1 MGDWQR
7 EGCSISRAD
16 LFRGSAR
23 RAGVREEADGDRTQ
37 GLRLYIGPCGLG
49 LGHITRCDAIAR
61 EFSNENVD
69 VLFSSYLDA
78 LDYLKRSGFTYFS
91 AIPLSFRTREDGT
104 IDPKMTMSQNGITVG
119 LWGFIRQLIGE
130 VRQISAFEP
139 DVVISDTRISTLV
152 AAFILRKP
160 RILILNQYSVQM
172 PKDDRKHR
180 LADRPML
187 FAAKIIWR
195 YISAMLE
202 LAWGVSDLIIVPDL
216 KAPNTISRYNLAIPP
231 GIRRKVR
238 LVGPLTPS
246 RLNIPDGIR
255 HSGTARPLVF
265 ACVSGP
271 ATDRKYLVNKL
282 TDILAEFPGDYEL
295 VLSCGDPNGSFGE
308 KRIGNLM
315 VHEWM
320 TEQSYWKTFERA
332 DVIVSRAGHETI
344 MKAISEGKPLVLI
357 PPPNHT
363 EQANNAKRAE
373 ELGVAIVLDQSR
385 LDVQELAGAIST
397 CLKNNRENAQRLS
410 GTLGSESG
418 IRAVVEAVSKLV
430 AAKQGC
436 S

>member
-1 MGDWQR
+1 M
-7 EGCSISRAD
+7 
-16 LFRGSAR
+16 L
-23 RAGVREEADGDRTQ
+23 

-61 EFSNENVD
+61 EFSNQGVD
-69 VLFSSYLDA
+69 VSFSSYLDA

-104 IDPKMTMSQNGITVG
+104 IDPKMTMSQNGVTVG

-130 VRQISAFEP
+130 VKQISAFEP

-172 PKDDRKHR
+172 PKDDKKHR
-180 LADRPML
+180 LNDRPML

-202 LAWGVSDLIIVPDL
+202 LAWGLSDLIIVPDL
-216 KAPNTISRYNLAIPP
+216 KAPYTISRYNLAIPP

-238 LVGPLTPS
+238 LVGPLTRS
-246 RLNIPDGIR
+246 RLNLGDGVR
-255 HSGTARPLVF
+255 HTVRGRPLVF

-271 ATDRKYLVNKL
+271 ATDRRYLVSKL
-282 TDILAEFPGDYEL
+282 TDILKEFPEDYEL
-295 VLSCGDPNGSFGE
+295 ILSCGDPNGSVGG
-308 KRIGNLM
+308 KRIENLV

-320 TEQSYWKTFERA
+320 TEQSYWRTFERA

-344 MKAISEGKPLVLI
+344 MKAVSEGKPLVLI

-373 ELGVAIVLDQSR
+373 ELGVAVVLDQSR
-385 LDVQELAGAIST
+385 LDAAMLAGAISRT
-397 CLKNNRENAQRLS
+397 LRHNKESALRLS
-410 GTLGSESG
+410 ETLGSESG
-418 IRAVVEAVSKLV
+418 VRAVVEAVSQLV
-430 AAKQGC
+430 ATT
-436 S
+436 

>member
-1 MGDWQR
+1 MGDRQR
-7 EGCSISRAD
+7 EGCSVPRAD
-16 LFRGSAR
+16 LFRRRTR
-23 RAGVREEADGDRTQ
+23 RASVREETERDRTQ
-37 GLRLYIGPCGLG
+37 RLRLYIGPCGLG

-104 IDPKMTMSQNGITVG
+104 IDPKMTMSQNGVTVG

-130 VRQISAFEP
+130 VQQISAFNP

-152 AAFILRKP
+152 AAFVMRKP

-172 PKDDRKHR
+172 PKDNRKHR
-180 LADRPML
+180 LNDRPML

-216 KAPNTISRYNLAIPP
+216 KAPYTISRYNLAIPP

-246 RLNIPDGIR
+246 RHRTPNGAR
-255 HSGTARPLVF
+255 HAGEARPLVF

-282 TDILAEFPGDYEL
+282 TNILKGFPGNYEL
-295 VLSCGDPNGSFGE
+295 ILSCGDPNGSFGE
-308 KRIGNLM
+308 KRIGKLT

-320 TEQSYWKTFERA
+320 TEQLYWRTFERA

-344 MKAISEGKPLVLI
+344 MKAISEGKPSVLI

-373 ELGVAIVLDQSR
+373 ELGVAVVLDQSR
-385 LDVQELAGAIST
+385 LDAGELAGAISRS
-397 CLKNNRENAQRLS
+397 LKDNRENAGRLG
-410 GTLGSESG
+410 GTVGSESG
-418 IRAVVEAVSKLV
+418 IGAVVEDVCPLV
-430 AAKQGC
+430 AAR
-436 S
+436 

>member
-1 MGDWQR
+1 
-7 EGCSISRAD
+7 
-16 LFRGSAR
+16 
-23 RAGVREEADGDRTQ
+23 
-37 GLRLYIGPCGLG
+37 LRLYIGPCGLG

-61 EFSNENVD
+61 EFSNEGVN

-104 IDPKMTMSQNGITVG
+104 VDPKMTMSQNGVTVG

-130 VRQISAFEP
+130 VQQISSFRP
-139 DVVISDTRISTLV
+139 DVVISDTRISTLI

-180 LADRPML
+180 WTDRPML

-202 LAWGVSDLIIVPDL
+202 LAWGVSDLIVVPDL
-216 KAPNTISRYNLAIPP
+216 KAPYTISRYNLAIPP
-231 GIRRKVR
+231 GIRKKVR

-246 RLNIPDGIR
+246 RLRVPN
-255 HSGTARPLVF
+255 GTPYLHNARPLVF

-282 TDILAEFPGDYEL
+282 TDILKDFPGDYEL

-308 KRIGNLM
+308 KKVGKLM

-320 TEQSYWKTFERA
+320 TEQTYWRTFERA

-344 MKAISEGKPLVLI
+344 MKAIYEGKPSVLI

-373 ELGVAIVLDQSR
+373 ELGVAVVLDQSR
-385 LDVQELAGAIST
+385 LDAVEMAGAIST
-397 CLKNNRENAQRLS
+397 CLKDNKGNAERLS
-410 GTLGSESG
+410 GTLGSDSG
-418 IRAVVEAVSKLV
+418 IRSVVDAVSQLV
-430 AAKQGC
+430 AAK
-436 S
+436 

>member
-1 MGDWQR
+1 
-7 EGCSISRAD
+7 
-16 LFRGSAR
+16 LK
-23 RAGVREEADGDRTQ
+23 
-37 GLRLYIGPCGLG
+37 LYIGPCGLG

-61 EFSNENVD
+61 EFSNEGVD

-78 LDYLKRSGFTYFS
+78 LDYLKRSGFTYYS

-104 IDPKMTMSQNGITVG
+104 IDPKMTMSQNGVTVG

-130 VRQISAFEP
+130 VRQISAFKP

-216 KAPNTISRYNLAIPP
+216 KAPYTISRYNLAIPP
-231 GIRRKVR
+231 GIMRKVR
-238 LVGPLTPS
+238 LVGPLTPT
-246 RLNIPDGIR
+246 RLSAANGTR
-255 HSGTARPLVF
+255 HARTDRPLVF

-282 TDILAEFPGDYEL
+282 TDILKEFPGDYEL

-308 KRIGNLM
+308 KRIGKLT

-320 TEQSYWKTFERA
+320 TEQSYWRTFERA

-344 MKAISEGKPLVLI
+344 MKAISEGKPSVLI

-373 ELGVAIVLDQSR
+373 ELGVAVVLDQSK
-385 LDVQELAGAIST
+385 LDVTTLAEAIST
-397 CLKNNRENAQRLS
+397 CLKNNRENARRLS
-410 GTLGSESG
+410 GTLASGSG
-418 IRAVVEAVSKLV
+418 TRAVVEAVSELV
-430 AAKQGC
+430 AAK
-436 S
+436 

>member
-1 MGDWQR
+1 
-7 EGCSISRAD
+7 
-16 LFRGSAR
+16 
-23 RAGVREEADGDRTQ
+23 
-37 GLRLYIGPCGLG
+37 LYIGPCGLG

-61 EFSNENVD
+61 EFSREGVD

-104 IDPKMTMSQNGITVG
+104 IDPKMTMSQNGVTVG

-130 VRQISAFEP
+130 VRQISAFDP

-187 FAAKIIWR
+187 FAAKIIWK

-216 KAPNTISRYNLAIPP
+216 KAPYTISRYNLAIPA
-231 GIRRKVR
+231 GIRKKVR

-246 RLNIPDGIR
+246 RLNAP
-255 HSGTARPLVF
+255 SGTPRAGMERPLVF

-282 TDILAEFPGDYEL
+282 TDVLKEFPGDYEL
-295 VLSCGDPNGSFGE
+295 ILSCGDPNGSFGE
-308 KRIGNLM
+308 KRIGKLA

-320 TEQSYWKTFERA
+320 TEQSYWRTFERA

-344 MKAISEGKPLVLI
+344 MKAISEGKPSVLI

-373 ELGVAIVLDQSR
+373 ELGVAVVLDQSR
-385 LDVQELAGAIST
+385 LDTQELAGAIST

-418 IRAVVEAVSKLV
+418 IRAVVEAVSQLV
-430 AAKQGC
+430 AAK
-436 S
+436 

>member
-1 MGDWQR
+1 
-7 EGCSISRAD
+7 
-16 LFRGSAR
+16 
-23 RAGVREEADGDRTQ
+23 
-37 GLRLYIGPCGLG
+37 LRLYIGPCGLG

-61 EFSNENVD
+61 ELSSEGVD

-104 IDPKMTMSQNGITVG
+104 IDLKMTMSQNGVTVG

-130 VRQISAFEP
+130 VRQISSFEP
-139 DVVISDTRISTLV
+139 HVVISDTRISTLI

-160 RILILNQYSVQM
+160 RILILNQYSVQI
-172 PKDDRKHR
+172 PEDDKKHR

-187 FAAKIIWR
+187 FIAKIIWK
-195 YISAMLE
+195 YASAMLE
-202 LAWGVSDLIIVPDL
+202 LAWGASDLIIVPDL
-216 KAPNTISRYNLAIPP
+216 KAPYTISRYNLAIPP
-231 GIRRKVR
+231 GIRGKVR
-238 LVGPLTPS
+238 LVGPLTRS
-246 RLNIPDGIR
+246 RNRIPNGAR
-255 HSGTARPLVF
+255 HSISDRPLVF

-282 TDILAEFPGDYEL
+282 TDILGSFPGDYEL
-295 VLSCGDPNGSFGE
+295 ILSCGDPNGSFDE
-308 KRIGNLM
+308 KKTGRLT

-363 EQANNAKRAE
+363 EQANNARRAE
-373 ELGVAIVLDQSR
+373 ELGVAVVLDQSG
-385 LDVQELAGAIST
+385 LDSKELAGAVSKS
-397 CLKNNRENAQRLS
+397 LEHNGENARRLS
-410 GTLGSESG
+410 RTLGSESG
-418 IRAVVEAVSKLV
+418 IRAVVDAVSQLV
-430 AAKQGC
+430 SAAT
-436 S
+436 

>member
-1 MGDWQR
+1 ML
-7 EGCSISRAD
+7 E
-16 LFRGSAR
+16 
-23 RAGVREEADGDRTQ
+23 
-37 GLRLYIGPCGLG
+37 LRLYIGPCGLG

-61 EFSNENVD
+61 EFSSEGVD

-104 IDPKMTMSQNGITVG
+104 IDPKMTMSQNGVTVG

-130 VRQISAFEP
+130 VKQISAFDP

-172 PKDDRKHR
+172 PKDDKKHR
-180 LADRPML
+180 LNDRPML

-202 LAWGVSDLIIVPDL
+202 LAWGLSDLIIVPDL
-216 KAPNTISRYNLAIPP
+216 KAPYTISRYNLAIPP

-238 LVGPLTPS
+238 LVGPLTRS
-246 RLNIPDGIR
+246 RLNLLDGVR
-255 HSGTARPLVF
+255 HTGRGRPLVF

-282 TDILAEFPGDYEL
+282 TDILKEFPGDYEL
-295 VLSCGDPNGSFGE
+295 ILSCGDPNGSFGE
-308 KRIGNLM
+308 KKAGNITI
-315 VHEWM
+315 HEWM

-373 ELGVAIVLDQSR
+373 ELGVAVVLDQSR
-385 LDVQELAGAIST
+385 LDAAELAGAISRT
-397 CLKNNRENAQRLS
+397 LTDNRENARRLS
-410 GTLGSESG
+410 ETLGPESG
-418 IRAVVEAVSKLV
+418 IRAVVEAVSQLV
-430 AAKQGC
+430 APIR
-436 S
+436 

>member
-1 MGDWQR
+1 
-7 EGCSISRAD
+7 
-16 LFRGSAR
+16 
-23 RAGVREEADGDRTQ
+23 
-37 GLRLYIGPCGLG
+37 LRLYIGPCGLG

-61 EFSNENVD
+61 EFSNEGVD

-104 IDPKMTMSQNGITVG
+104 IDPKMTMSQNGVTVG

-139 DVVISDTRISTLV
+139 EVVISDTRISTLI
-152 AAFILRKP
+152 ASFILRKP

-172 PKDDRKHR
+172 PKDERKQR
-180 LADRPML
+180 LHDRPML

-195 YISAMLE
+195 YVSAMLE

-216 KAPNTISRYNLAIPP
+216 KAPYTISRYNLAIPP

-238 LVGPLTPS
+238 LVGPLTPP
-246 RLNIPDGIR
+246 RKGIPNRAR
-255 HSGTARPLVF
+255 HVGTARPLVF
-265 ACVSGP
+265 ACISGP

-282 TDILAEFPGDYEL
+282 TDVLKGFPGDYEL
-295 VLSCGDPNGSFGE
+295 ILSCGDPNGSFEE
-308 KRIGNLM
+308 KRVGGLT
-315 VHEWM
+315 VYEWM
-320 TEQSYWKTFERA
+320 TEHSYWKVFERA

-344 MKAISEGKPLVLI
+344 MKAISEGRPLVLI

-373 ELGVAIVLDQSR
+373 ELGVAVVLDQSS
-385 LDVQELAGAIST
+385 LDSAELAEAIST
-397 CLKNNRENAQRLS
+397 SLKDKTENAQRLS
-410 GTLGSESG
+410 QTLGAESG
-418 IRAVVEAVSKLV
+418 IRAVVEAVSQLM
-430 AAKQGC
+430 AAR
-436 S
+436 

>member
-1 MGDWQR
+1 
-7 EGCSISRAD
+7 
-16 LFRGSAR
+16 
-23 RAGVREEADGDRTQ
+23 
-37 GLRLYIGPCGLG
+37 LYIGPCGLG

-61 EFSNENVD
+61 ELSSEGVD

-104 IDPKMTMSQNGITVG
+104 IDPKMTMSQNGVTVG
-119 LWGFIRQLIGE
+119 VWGFIRQLIGE

-139 DVVISDTRISTLV
+139 DVVISDTRISTLI

-216 KAPNTISRYNLAIPP
+216 KAPYTISRYNLAIPP

-246 RLNIPDGIR
+246 RLNIPNGIR
-255 HSGTARPLVF
+255 HSGIARPLVF

-282 TDILAEFPGDYEL
+282 TDILKEFPEDYEL

-320 TEQSYWKTFERA
+320 TEQSYWKTFKRA
-332 DVIVSRAGHETI
+332 EVIVSRAGHETI

-363 EQANNAKRAE
+363 EQANNARRAE
-373 ELGVAIVLDQSR
+373 ELGVAVVLDQSR
-385 LDVQELAGAIST
+385 LNTQELARAIST
-397 CLKNNRENAQRLS
+397 SLKNNRENARRLT
-410 GTLGSESG
+410 GTLGSVSG
-418 IRAVVEAVSKLV
+418 IRAVVEAVSQLV
-430 AAKQGC
+430 AAK
-436 S
+436 

>member
-1 MGDWQR
+1 M
-7 EGCSISRAD
+7 
-16 LFRGSAR
+16 
-23 RAGVREEADGDRTQ
+23 
-37 GLRLYIGPCGLG
+37 RLYIGPCGLG

-61 EFSNENVD
+61 EFSNEGVN

-104 IDPKMTMSQNGITVG
+104 VDPKMTMSQNGVTVG

-130 VRQISAFEP
+130 VRQISAFKP
-139 DVVISDTRISTLV
+139 DVVISDTRISTLI

-180 LADRPML
+180 LVDRPML

-195 YISAMLE
+195 YVSAMLE

-216 KAPNTISRYNLAIPP
+216 KAPYTISRYNLAVPP

-246 RLNIPDGIR
+246 KLNLPNGAR
-255 HSGTARPLVF
+255 HVGTARPLVF

-282 TDILAEFPGDYEL
+282 TDIFKGFPGDYEL
-295 VLSCGDPNGSFGE
+295 ILSCGDPNGSFRG
-308 KRIGNLM
+308 KSAGNLTI
-315 VHEWM
+315 HEWM
-320 TEQSYWKTFERA
+320 TEQSYWRTFERA

-373 ELGVAIVLDQSR
+373 ELGVAVVLDQSR
-385 LDVQELAGAIST
+385 LDAEELARAIST
-397 CLKNNRENAQRLS
+397 SLKDNRENARRLS
-410 GTLGSESG
+410 TTIGSENG
-418 IRAVVEAVSKLV
+418 IGAVVEAVSQLV
-430 AAKQGC
+430 SPAR
-436 S
+436 

>member
-1 MGDWQR
+1 
-7 EGCSISRAD
+7 
-16 LFRGSAR
+16 
-23 RAGVREEADGDRTQ
+23 
-37 GLRLYIGPCGLG
+37 LYIGPCGLG

-61 EFSNENVD
+61 EFSKEGVD

-104 IDPKMTMSQNGITVG
+104 IDPKMTMSQNGVTVG

-130 VRQISAFEP
+130 VRQISAFNP

-152 AAFILRKP
+152 AAFVMRKP
-160 RILILNQYSVQM
+160 RVLILNQYSVQM
-172 PKDDRKHR
+172 PKDNRKHK
-180 LADRPML
+180 LADRPVL
-187 FAAKIIWR
+187 FAGKIIWK

-216 KAPNTISRYNLAIPP
+216 KAPYTISRYNLAIPP
-231 GIRRKVR
+231 GIVRKVR
-238 LVGPLTPS
+238 LVGPLTPPKLKTPKS
-246 RLNIPDGIR
+246 AGNDGG
-255 HSGTARPLVF
+255 SMPLVF

-282 TDILAEFPGDYEL
+282 TEILKGFLGDYEL
-295 VLSCGDPNGSFGE
+295 ILSCGDPNGSFGG
-308 KRIGNLM
+308 KKIGNLT

-320 TEQSYWKTFERA
+320 TEQSYWRTFERA

-344 MKAISEGKPLVLI
+344 MKAVSEGKPLVLI

-373 ELGVAIVLDQSR
+373 ELGVAVVLDQSI
-385 LDVQELAGAIST
+385 LDAAELAAAISRT
-397 CLKNNRENAQRLS
+397 LRDNRENAVRLS
-410 GTLGSESG
+410 ETLDSESG
-418 IRAVVEAVSKLV
+418 IRAVVGAVSQLV
-430 AAKQGC
+430 APIR
-436 S
+436 

>member
-1 MGDWQR
+1 M
-7 EGCSISRAD
+7 
-16 LFRGSAR
+16 
-23 RAGVREEADGDRTQ
+23 
-37 GLRLYIGPCGLG
+37 YIGPCGLG

-61 EFSNENVD
+61 EFSNEGVQ

-78 LDYLKRSGFTYFS
+78 LDYLKRSGLTYFS

-104 IDPKMTMSQNGITVG
+104 IDPKMTMSQNGVTVG

-130 VRQISAFEP
+130 VQQISAFNP

-152 AAFILRKP
+152 AAFVMRKP

-172 PKDDRKHR
+172 PKDNRKHR
-180 LADRPML
+180 FADRPVL
-187 FAAKIIWR
+187 FAGKIIWK

-216 KAPNTISRYNLAIPP
+216 KAPYTISRYNLAIPP

-238 LVGPLTPS
+238 LVGPLTPPKLKPTNDAANVS
-246 RLNIPDGIR
+246 R
-255 HSGTARPLVF
+255 SRPLVF

-282 TDILAEFPGDYEL
+282 TEILKGFPSDYEL
-295 VLSCGDPNGSFGE
+295 ILSCGDPNGSCGG
-308 KRIGNLM
+308 KRVENLV

-320 TEQSYWKTFERA
+320 TEQSYWRTFERA

-344 MKAISEGKPLVLI
+344 MKAVSEGKPLVLI

-373 ELGVAIVLDQSR
+373 ELGVAVVLDQSR
-385 LDVQELAGAIST
+385 LDAAELAGAISRT
-397 CLKNNRENAQRLS
+397 LRDNRESVVRLS
-410 GTLGSESG
+410 ETLGSESG
-418 IRAVVEAVSKLV
+418 IRAVIGAVSQLV
-430 AAKQGC
+430 
-436 S
+436 SPVR

>member
-1 MGDWQR
+1 M
-7 EGCSISRAD
+7 I
-16 LFRGSAR
+16 
-23 RAGVREEADGDRTQ
+23 

-61 EFSNENVD
+61 EFSNEGVD

-78 LDYLKRSGFTYFS
+78 LAYLKRSGFTYFS
-91 AIPLSFRTREDGT
+91 AIPLSFRTMEDGT
-104 IDPKMTMSQNGITVG
+104 IDPKMTMSQNGVTVG

-130 VRQISAFEP
+130 VKQISAFEP

-172 PKDDRKHR
+172 PKDDKKHR
-180 LADRPML
+180 LNDRPML

-202 LAWGVSDLIIVPDL
+202 LAWGLSDLIIVPDL
-216 KAPNTISRYNLAIPP
+216 KAPYTISRYNLAIPP

-238 LVGPLTPS
+238 LVGPLTRS
-246 RLNIPDGIR
+246 RLNLGDGVR
-255 HSGTARPLVF
+255 HTVRGRPLVF

-271 ATDRKYLVNKL
+271 ATDRRYLVSKL
-282 TDILAEFPGDYEL
+282 TDILKEFPEDYEL
-295 VLSCGDPNGSFGE
+295 ILSCGDPNGSVGG
-308 KRIGNLM
+308 KRIENLV

-320 TEQSYWKTFERA
+320 TEQSYWRTFERA

-344 MKAISEGKPLVLI
+344 MKAVSEGKPLVLI

-373 ELGVAIVLDQSR
+373 ELGVAVVLDQSR
-385 LDVQELAGAIST
+385 LDAAMLVEAISRT
-397 CLKNNRENAQRLS
+397 LSDNKESALRLS
-410 GTLGSESG
+410 ETLGSESG
-418 IRAVVEAVSKLV
+418 VRAVVEAVSQLV
-430 AAKQGC
+430 ATT
-436 S
+436 

>member
-1 MGDWQR
+1 
-7 EGCSISRAD
+7 
-16 LFRGSAR
+16 
-23 RAGVREEADGDRTQ
+23 
-37 GLRLYIGPCGLG
+37 LYIGPCGLG

-61 EFSNENVD
+61 EFSNEGVD

-104 IDPKMTMSQNGITVG
+104 IDPKMTMSQNGVTVG
-119 LWGFIRQLIGE
+119 LWDFIRQLIGE

-139 DVVISDTRISTLV
+139 DVVISDTRISTLI

-180 LADRPML
+180 MADRPIL

-195 YISAMLE
+195 YVSAMLE

-216 KAPNTISRYNLAIPP
+216 KAPYTISRYNLAIPP

-246 RLNIPDGIR
+246 KLNFPNGAR
-255 HSGTARPLVF
+255 SAANARPLVF

-271 ATDRKYLVNKL
+271 ATDRRYLVNKL
-282 TDILAEFPGDYEL
+282 TDILKAFPGDYEL
-295 VLSCGDPNGSFGE
+295 ILSCGDPNGSFGE
-308 KRIGNLM
+308 KRIGNLT

-320 TEQSYWKTFERA
+320 TEQSYWRTFERA

-373 ELGVAIVLDQSR
+373 ELGVAVVLDQSM
-385 LDVQELAGAIST
+385 LDAEELAGAISRS
-397 CLKNNRENAQRLS
+397 LKENRENARRLS
-410 GTLGSESG
+410 ETLGSESG
-418 IRAVVEAVSKLV
+418 IRAVVEAVSQLV
-430 AAKQGC
+430 
-436 S
+436 SPIR

>member
-1 MGDWQR
+1 M
-7 EGCSISRAD
+7 
-16 LFRGSAR
+16 
-23 RAGVREEADGDRTQ
+23 
-37 GLRLYIGPCGLG
+37 RLYIGPCGLG

-61 EFSNENVD
+61 EFSNAGVD

-104 IDPKMTMSQNGITVG
+104 IDPKMTMSQNGVTVG

-130 VRQISAFEP
+130 VRQISAFQP
-139 DVVISDTRISTLV
+139 DVVIADTRISTLI
-152 AAFILRKP
+152 AAFIQRKP

-202 LAWGVSDLIIVPDL
+202 LAWGVSNLIIVPDL
-216 KAPNTISRYNLAIPP
+216 EAPYTISRYNLAIPP

-238 LVGPLTPS
+238 LVGPLSPS
-246 RLNIPDGIR
+246 RLSIPNGIR
-255 HSGTARPLVF
+255 HPGTTKPLIF

-282 TDILAEFPGDYEL
+282 ADILKDFPGDYEPI
-295 VLSCGDPNGSFGE
+295 LSCGDPNGSFGE
-308 KRIGNLM
+308 KRIGNLT

-344 MKAISEGKPLVLI
+344 MKAISEAKPLVLI

-373 ELGVAIVLDQSR
+373 ELGVAVVLDQSR
-385 LDVQELAGAIST
+385 LDSQALAGAIST
-397 CLKNNRENAQRLS
+397 CLRDRRENAQRLS
-410 GTLGSESG
+410 ATLSSGSG
-418 IRAVVEAVSKLV
+418 IRAVVEAVSQLV
-430 AAKQGC
+430 AAK
-436 S
+436 

>member
-1 MGDWQR
+1 M
-7 EGCSISRAD
+7 
-16 LFRGSAR
+16 
-23 RAGVREEADGDRTQ
+23 
-37 GLRLYIGPCGLG
+37 RLYIGPCGLG

-104 IDPKMTMSQNGITVG
+104 IDPKMTMSQNGVTVG

-139 DVVISDTRISTLV
+139 DVVISDTRISTLI

-172 PKDDRKHR
+172 PKDDRRHR
-180 LADRPML
+180 LNDRPML

-202 LAWGVSDLIIVPDL
+202 LAWGVSDMIIVPDL
-216 KAPNTISRYNLAIPP
+216 KAPYTISRYNLAIPP

-246 RLNIPDGIR
+246 KFNFPSGARHAGI
-255 HSGTARPLVF
+255 ARPLVF

-282 TDILAEFPGDYEL
+282 TDILKEFPGGYEL
-295 VLSCGDPNGSFGE
+295 ILSCGDPNGSFGG
-308 KRIGNLM
+308 KKIGNLT

-320 TEQSYWKTFERA
+320 TEQSYWRTFERA

-373 ELGVAIVLDQSR
+373 ELGIAVVVDQSK
-385 LDVQELAGAIST
+385 LDARGLAGAIST
-397 CLKNNRENAQRLS
+397 SLKDNRENARRLS
-410 GTLGSESG
+410 GTLGSENG
-418 IRAVVEAVSKLV
+418 IRAVVDAVSQLV
-430 AAKQGC
+430 ATRQGR

>member
-1 MGDWQR
+1 
-7 EGCSISRAD
+7 
-16 LFRGSAR
+16 
-23 RAGVREEADGDRTQ
+23 
-37 GLRLYIGPCGLG
+37 LRLYIGPCGLG

-61 EFSNENVD
+61 EFSNEGVD

-104 IDPKMTMSQNGITVG
+104 IDPKMTMSQNGVTVG

-130 VRQISAFEP
+130 VRQISAFAP

-172 PKDDRKHR
+172 PKDDKKHR
-180 LADRPML
+180 LNDRPML

-202 LAWGVSDLIIVPDL
+202 LAWGLSDLIIVPDL
-216 KAPNTISRYNLAIPP
+216 KAPYTISRYNLAIPP

-238 LVGPLTPS
+238 LVGPLTRS
-246 RLNIPDGIR
+246 RLNLLDGVR
-255 HSGTARPLVF
+255 QTGRGRPLVF

-282 TDILAEFPGDYEL
+282 IDILKEFPGDYEL
-295 VLSCGDPNGSFGE
+295 ILSCGDPNGSFGE
-308 KRIGNLM
+308 KKSGNITI
-315 VHEWM
+315 HEWM
-320 TEQSYWKTFERA
+320 TEQSYWRTFERA

-344 MKAISEGKPLVLI
+344 MKAISEGKPVVLI

-363 EQANNAKRAE
+363 EQANNARRAE
-373 ELGVAIVLDQSR
+373 ELGVAVVLDQSR
-385 LDVQELAGAIST
+385 LDAAELAGAISRT
-397 CLKNNRENAQRLS
+397 LTDNRENARRLS
-410 GTLGSESG
+410 ETLDPESG
-418 IRAVVEAVSKLV
+418 IRAVVGAVSQLV
-430 AAKQGC
+430 APIR
-436 S
+436 

>member
-1 MGDWQR
+1 
-7 EGCSISRAD
+7 
-16 LFRGSAR
+16 
-23 RAGVREEADGDRTQ
+23 
-37 GLRLYIGPCGLG
+37 LYIGPCGLG

-61 EFSNENVD
+61 ALSNEGVD

-104 IDPKMTMSQNGITVG
+104 IDPKMTMSQNGVTVG

-139 DVVISDTRISTLV
+139 DVVISDTRISTLI

-216 KAPNTISRYNLAIPP
+216 KAPYTVSRYNLAIPP
-231 GIRRKVR
+231 GIMRKVR
-238 LVGPLTPS
+238 LVGPLTLS
-246 RLNIPDGIR
+246 KVNIPNVAR
-255 HSGTARPLVF
+255 HSGIARPLVF

-282 TDILAEFPGDYEL
+282 TDILRKFPGDYEL
-295 VLSCGDPNGSFGE
+295 ILSCGDPNGSFGE
-308 KRIGNLM
+308 NMIGNLA

-344 MKAISEGKPLVLI
+344 MKAISKGKPLVLI

-373 ELGVAIVLDQSR
+373 ELGVAVVLDQSR
-385 LDVQELAGAIST
+385 LDTEELARAISSS
-397 CLKNNRENAQRLS
+397 LKDKKENARRLS
-410 GTLGSESG
+410 ETLGSKSG
-418 IRAVVEAVSKLV
+418 IGAVVEAVSQIV
-430 AAKQGC
+430 AAK
-436 S
+436 

>member
-1 MGDWQR
+1 
-7 EGCSISRAD
+7 
-16 LFRGSAR
+16 
-23 RAGVREEADGDRTQ
+23 
-37 GLRLYIGPCGLG
+37 LRLYIAPCGLG
-49 LGHITRCDAIAR
+49 LGHISRCDAIAR
-61 EFSNENVD
+61 EFSSEGVD

-104 IDPKMTMSQNGITVG
+104 IDPKMTMSQNGVTVG

-172 PKDDRKHR
+172 PKDDTKHR

-202 LAWGVSDLIIVPDL
+202 LAWGISDLIIVPDL
-216 KAPNTISRYNLAIPP
+216 KAPYTISRYNLAIPP

-246 RLNIPDGIR
+246 RLNIPNGIQ
-255 HSGTARPLVF
+255 HAGTVRPLVF

-271 ATDRKYLVNKL
+271 ATDRRYLVNKL
-282 TDILAEFPGDYEL
+282 TDILKEFPGDYEL
-295 VLSCGDPNGSFGE
+295 ILSCGDPNGSFGE

-320 TEQSYWKTFERA
+320 TEQSYRKTFERA

-373 ELGVAIVLDQSR
+373 ELGVAVVLDQSR
-385 LDVQELAGAIST
+385 LDSKELGGAIST
-397 CLKNNRENAQRLS
+397 SLENMRENARRLS
-410 GTLGSESG
+410 GTLGSENG
-418 IRAVVEAVSKLV
+418 IRAVVEAVSQLV
-430 AAKQGC
+430 AAK
-436 S
+436 

>member
-1 MGDWQR
+1 M
-7 EGCSISRAD
+7 
-16 LFRGSAR
+16 
-23 RAGVREEADGDRTQ
+23 
-37 GLRLYIGPCGLG
+37 RLYIGPCGLG
-49 LGHITRCDAIAR
+49 LGHITRCDTIAR
-61 EFSNENVD
+61 EFSNEGD
-69 VLFSSYLDA
+69 EVLFSSYLDA

-104 IDPKMTMSQNGITVG
+104 IDPKMTMSQNGVTVG

-139 DVVISDTRISTLV
+139 DVVISDTRISTLI

-195 YISAMLE
+195 YVSAMLE
-202 LAWGVSDLIIVPDL
+202 LAWGVTDLIIVPDL
-216 KAPNTISRYNLAIPP
+216 KAPYTISRYNLAIPP

-238 LVGPLTPS
+238 LVGPLTRS
-246 RLNIPDGIR
+246 KLNIPNGAPR
-255 HSGTARPLVF
+255 AGTDRPLVF

-282 TDILAEFPGDYEL
+282 TDILQDFPGDYEL
-295 VLSCGDPNGSFGE
+295 ILSCGDPNGSFGE
-308 KRIGNLM
+308 NRVGNLT
-315 VHEWM
+315 VYEWM
-320 TEQSYWKTFERA
+320 TEQSYWRTFERA

-373 ELGVAIVLDQSR
+373 ELGVAVVLDQSR
-385 LDVQELAGAIST
+385 LDTQELAGAISRS
-397 CLKNNRENAQRLS
+397 LRDNRENARRLS
-410 GTLGSESG
+410 GTLGPESG
-418 IRAVVEAVSKLV
+418 IRAVVEAVSQLV
-430 AAKQGC
+430 AAK
-436 S
+436 

>member
-1 MGDWQR
+1 
-7 EGCSISRAD
+7 
-16 LFRGSAR
+16 
-23 RAGVREEADGDRTQ
+23 
-37 GLRLYIGPCGLG
+37 LYIGPCGLG

-104 IDPKMTMSQNGITVG
+104 IDPKMTMSQNGVTVG
-119 LWGFIRQLIGE
+119 LWDFIRQLIGE

-139 DVVISDTRISTLV
+139 DVVISDTRISTLI

-180 LADRPML
+180 MADRPML

-202 LAWGVSDLIIVPDL
+202 LACGVSDLIIVPDL
-216 KAPNTISRYNLAIPP
+216 KAPYTISRYNLAIPP

-246 RLNIPDGIR
+246 RHSFPNGAR
-255 HSGTARPLVF
+255 HSSTKTPLVF

-282 TDILAEFPGDYEL
+282 TDILKQFPGDYEL
-295 VLSCGDPNGSFGE
+295 ILSCGDPNGSFGG
-308 KRIGNLM
+308 KRIGNVT

-320 TEQSYWKTFERA
+320 TEQLYWRTFERA

-344 MKAISEGKPLVLI
+344 MKAISEGKPMVLI

-373 ELGVAIVLDQSR
+373 ELGVAVVLDQSR
-385 LDVQELAGAIST
+385 LDAEELAGAISKS
-397 CLKNNRENAQRLS
+397 LKDNRESAQRLS

-418 IRAVVEAVSKLV
+418 IGAVVDAVSQLV
-430 AAKQGC
+430 AAR
-436 S
+436 

>member
-1 MGDWQR
+1 M
-7 EGCSISRAD
+7 
-16 LFRGSAR
+16 
-23 RAGVREEADGDRTQ
+23 
-37 GLRLYIGPCGLG
+37 YIGPCGLG

-61 EFSNENVD
+61 EFSNEGVQ

-78 LDYLKRSGFTYFS
+78 LDYLKRSGLTYFS

-104 IDPKMTMSQNGITVG
+104 IDPKMTMSQNGVTVG

-130 VRQISAFEP
+130 VQQISAFNP

-152 AAFILRKP
+152 AAFVMRKP

-172 PKDDRKHR
+172 PKDNRKHR
-180 LADRPML
+180 FADRPVL
-187 FAAKIIWR
+187 FAGKIIWK

-216 KAPNTISRYNLAIPP
+216 KAPYTISRYNLAIPP

-238 LVGPLTPS
+238 LVGPLTPPKLKPTNDAANVS
-246 RLNIPDGIR
+246 R
-255 HSGTARPLVF
+255 SRPLVF

-282 TDILAEFPGDYEL
+282 TEILKGFPGDYEL
-295 VLSCGDPNGSFGE
+295 ILSCGDPNGSCGG
-308 KRIGNLM
+308 KRVENLV

-320 TEQSYWKTFERA
+320 TEQSYWRTFERA

-344 MKAISEGKPLVLI
+344 MKAVSEGKPLVLI

-373 ELGVAIVLDQSR
+373 ELGVAVVLDQSR
-385 LDVQELAGAIST
+385 LDAAELAGAISRT
-397 CLKNNRENAQRLS
+397 LRDNRESVVRLS
-410 GTLGSESG
+410 ETLGSERG
-418 IRAVVEAVSKLV
+418 IRAVIGAVSQLV
-430 AAKQGC
+430 
-436 S
+436 SPVR

>member
-1 MGDWQR
+1 
-7 EGCSISRAD
+7 
-16 LFRGSAR
+16 
-23 RAGVREEADGDRTQ
+23 
-37 GLRLYIGPCGLG
+37 LYIGPCGLG

-61 EFSNENVD
+61 EFSNEGVN

-104 IDPKMTMSQNGITVG
+104 IDPKMTMSQNGVTVG
-119 LWGFIRQLIGE
+119 LWDFIRQLIGE

-139 DVVISDTRISTLV
+139 DVVISDTRISTLI

-172 PKDDRKHR
+172 PKDARKRR

-187 FAAKIIWR
+187 FAANIIWR
-195 YISAMLE
+195 YVSAMLE
-202 LAWGVSDLIIVPDL
+202 LAWGVSDRIIVPDL
-216 KAPNTISRYNLAIPP
+216 KAPYTISKYNLAIPP

-238 LVGPLTPS
+238 LVGPLTPP
-246 RLNIPDGIR
+246 RLNFPNGAR
-255 HSGTARPLVF
+255 SAGTARPLVF

-282 TDILAEFPGDYEL
+282 TDILKAFPGDYEL
-295 VLSCGDPNGSFGE
+295 ILSCGDPNGSFGE
-308 KRIGNLM
+308 KRIGNLT

-320 TEQSYWKTFERA
+320 TEQSYWRTFERA

-363 EQANNAKRAE
+363 EQANNAKRAG
-373 ELGVAIVLDQSR
+373 ELGVAVVLDQSR
-385 LDVQELAGAIST
+385 LDAEELNGAIARS
-397 CLKNNRENAQRLS
+397 LKENRENARRLS
-410 GTLGSESG
+410 ETLGSESG
-418 IRAVVEAVSKLV
+418 IRAVVEAVSQLV
-430 AAKQGC
+430 
-436 S
+436 SPIR

>member
-1 MGDWQR
+1 M
-7 EGCSISRAD
+7 
-16 LFRGSAR
+16 
-23 RAGVREEADGDRTQ
+23 
-37 GLRLYIGPCGLG
+37 RLYIGPCGLG

-61 EFSNENVD
+61 EFSNEGVQ

-78 LDYLKRSGFTYFS
+78 LDYLKRSGLTYFS

-104 IDPKMTMSQNGITVG
+104 IDPKMTMSQNGVTVG

-130 VRQISAFEP
+130 VQQISAFNP

-152 AAFILRKP
+152 AAFVMRKP

-172 PKDDRKHR
+172 PKDNRKHR
-180 LADRPML
+180 FADRPVL
-187 FAAKIIWR
+187 FAGKIIWK

-216 KAPNTISRYNLAIPP
+216 KAPYTISRYNLAIPP

-238 LVGPLTPS
+238 LVGPLTPPKLKPTNDAANVS
-246 RLNIPDGIR
+246 R
-255 HSGTARPLVF
+255 SRPLVF

-282 TDILAEFPGDYEL
+282 TEILKGFPGDYEL
-295 VLSCGDPNGSFGE
+295 ILSCGDPNGSCGG
-308 KRIGNLM
+308 KRVENLV

-320 TEQSYWKTFERA
+320 TEQSYWRTFERA

-344 MKAISEGKPLVLI
+344 MKAVSEGKPLVLI

-373 ELGVAIVLDQSR
+373 ELGVAVVLDQSR
-385 LDVQELAGAIST
+385 LDAAELAGAISRT
-397 CLKNNRENAQRLS
+397 LRDNKESVVRLS
-410 GTLGSESG
+410 ETLGSESG
-418 IRAVVEAVSKLV
+418 IRAVIGAVSQLV
-430 AAKQGC
+430 
-436 S
+436 SPVR

>member
-1 MGDWQR
+1 M
-7 EGCSISRAD
+7 
-16 LFRGSAR
+16 
-23 RAGVREEADGDRTQ
+23 
-37 GLRLYIGPCGLG
+37 YIGPCGLG

-61 EFSNENVD
+61 EFSNEGVQ

-78 LDYLKRSGFTYFS
+78 LDYLKRSGLTYFS

-104 IDPKMTMSQNGITVG
+104 IDPKMTMSQNGVTVG

-130 VRQISAFEP
+130 VQQISAFNP

-152 AAFILRKP
+152 AAFVMRKP

-172 PKDDRKHR
+172 PKDNRKHR
-180 LADRPML
+180 FADRPVL
-187 FAAKIIWR
+187 FAGKIIWK

-216 KAPNTISRYNLAIPP
+216 KAPYTISRYNLAIPP

-238 LVGPLTPS
+238 LVGPLTPPKLKPTNDAANVS
-246 RLNIPDGIR
+246 R
-255 HSGTARPLVF
+255 SRPLVF

-282 TDILAEFPGDYEL
+282 TEILKGFPGDYEL
-295 VLSCGDPNGSFGE
+295 ILSCGDPNGSCGG
-308 KRIGNLM
+308 KRVENLV

-320 TEQSYWKTFERA
+320 TEQSYWRTFERA

-344 MKAISEGKPLVLI
+344 MKAVSEGKPLVLI

-373 ELGVAIVLDQSR
+373 ELGVAVVLDQSR
-385 LDVQELAGAIST
+385 LDAAELAGAISRT
-397 CLKNNRENAQRLS
+397 LRDNKESVVRLS
-410 GTLGSESG
+410 ETLGSESG
-418 IRAVVEAVSKLV
+418 IRAVIGAVSQLV
-430 AAKQGC
+430 
-436 S
+436 SPVR

>member
-1 MGDWQR
+1 
-7 EGCSISRAD
+7 
-16 LFRGSAR
+16 
-23 RAGVREEADGDRTQ
+23 
-37 GLRLYIGPCGLG
+37 LRLYIGPCGLG

-104 IDPKMTMSQNGITVG
+104 IDPKMTMSQNGVTVG
-119 LWGFIRQLIGE
+119 LWDFIRQLIGE

-139 DVVISDTRISTLV
+139 DVVISDTRISTLI

-172 PKDDRKHR
+172 PKDDGKHR
-180 LADRPML
+180 MADRPML

-216 KAPNTISRYNLAIPP
+216 KAPYTISRYNLAIPP

-246 RLNIPDGIR
+246 RYGTPNGAR
-255 HSGTARPLVF
+255 HAGKARPLVF

-282 TDILAEFPGDYEL
+282 TDILKEFPRDYEL
-295 VLSCGDPNGSFGE
+295 ILSCGDPNGSFGE
-308 KRIGNLM
+308 KTIGKLA

-320 TEQSYWKTFERA
+320 TEQSYWRTFERA

-373 ELGVAIVLDQSR
+373 ELGVAVVLDQSR
-385 LDVQELAGAIST
+385 LDARELAEAISKS
-397 CLKNNRENAQRLS
+397 LKDNRENAQRLR

-418 IRAVVEAVSKLV
+418 IGAVVEAVSELV
-430 AAKQGC
+430 AAR
-436 S
+436 